1 MTENGSYTGP
11 ADAPVPVSPWTPE
24 QLALLPHDNAGM
36 RLVVSIWVLNFLALA
51 FLLARVYCKFL
62 RHRGL
67 WWDDGVLIAAYVCS
81 TIETALLSYSVKLG
95 YGYHIWDMPPEL
107 FPYVVDLLK
116 VINLAGTF
124 SLTAAIWSK
133 TSFALTLLRLT
144 QGWLKLVV
152 WFIIISMNIA
162 MGLSALFVW
171 VQCTPIEKSWN
182 PFIDGTCWPPYVLVH
197 YNIFSAAYS
206 AAMDIS
212 LALLPWKL
220 IWGLQMKRQEKIGVA
235 FAMSCGVFA
244 GITAIIKTTKIPAM
258 LSQDP
263 YDGVDLFIWGNAES
277 CVTIIAASVPILRVL
292 IRDVKTSYR
301 NYYVSEQNDNNT
313 APNRSRT
320 RGQNSVVVTAGR
332 RSHNP
337 STNKLDDGSEKS
349 ILDGRASPGKI
360 VRRNEIVV
368 EYQDRKDGES
378 VEYELGHIPA

>member
-1 MTENGSYTGP
+1 M
-11 ADAPVPVSPWTPE
+11 ADSGNSTVPGDVPPPVSPWTPE

-36 RLVVSIWVLNFLALA
+36 RLVVSIWVLNFLALV

-67 WWDDGVLIAAYVCS
+67 WWDDGVLIGAYVCS

-95 YGYHIWDMPPEL
+95 YGCHVWDLPPEL
-107 FPYVVDLLK
+107 FLLIPDLLK

-133 TSFALTLLRLT
+133 TSFAITLLRLT
-144 QGWLKLVV
+144 QGWLKLLV
-152 WFIIISMNIA
+152 WFIIVSMNIA
-162 MGLSALFVW
+162 MGLSALFIW
-171 VQCTPIEKSWN
+171 VQCTPIERSWN
-182 PFIDGTCWPPYVLVH
+182 PFIAGTCWAPHVIVD

-206 AAMDIS
+206 AAMDLS

-220 IWGLQMKRQEKIGVA
+220 IWGLQMKQKEKIGVA

-258 LSQDP
+258 LSADF
-263 YDGVDLFIWGNAES
+263 YDGIDLFIWGNAES
-277 CVTIIAASVPILRVL
+277 CVTIIAASIPILRVL

-301 NYYVSEQNDNNT
+301 NYYVSEQNDNQT
-313 APNRSRT
+313 GTRRSRT
-320 RGQNSVVVTAGR
+320 RGQSSVVVTAGR
-332 RSHNP
+332 RNNSD
-337 STNKLDDGSEKS
+337 SKNKLDDGSEKS

-378 VEYELGHIPA
+378 VEYELGHMPS